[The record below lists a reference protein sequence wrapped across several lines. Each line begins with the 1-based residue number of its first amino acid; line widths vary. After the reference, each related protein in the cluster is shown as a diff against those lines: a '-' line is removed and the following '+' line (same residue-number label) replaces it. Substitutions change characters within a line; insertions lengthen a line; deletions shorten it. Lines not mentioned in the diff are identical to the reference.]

1 MTRVTW
7 EIEHSIQQGVLLKIK
22 AAEGRLQND
31 SGRIRMTR
39 VTLDIE
45 HSTQQGVLLKI
56 KAAEG
61 RLQNDTSHIR

>member
-1 MTRVTW
+1 MTRVTSD
-7 EIEHSIQQGVLLKIK
+7 IEHSTQQGVLLKTK

-31 SGRIRMTR
+31 SGHVRMTR

-61 RLQNDTSHIR
+61 RLQNDSGRIR